1 MEFEN
6 VDYRPGKLWNF
17 CPGHG
22 KSWNFMLTIDKCM
35 YGADRPT
42 VDVLCNQLVPLPLN
56 AASVAAP
63 IIKL

>member
-6 VDYRPGKLWNF
+6 VESWNF

-35 YGADRPT
+35 YGADLPT
-42 VDVLCNQLVPLPLN
+42 VDVLCRSNQLVPLPLN

-63 IIKL
+63 ILKL